1 MSKQTD
7 LINIPDAI
15 TVSGSNVGIGTS
27 SPDVALDVIGT
38 TTSGIRLK
46 SQESS
51 SNGFNIYNNS
61 ATDTAVLNNPFNGPM
76 LFETANTE
84 RMRIDSSGNV
94 GIGVNSPASWA
105 KLDILGTGGSQT
117 GATQALH
124 VKSPSATAGEGV
136 GIRLSAASGSHEAVG
151 IIGMVNNAS
160 GNAGSMTFHTYDGGG
175 TIPERMRIDS
185 SGNVGIGTSSI
196 VDTAWY
202 TSSGANTELALDGNS
217 GYGIIHLRGTGAG
230 STNTEYTQGVGN
242 GKFYMAY
249 DAVANQHRMT
259 VDSSGLVTMPYQP
272 AFCTTGH
279 TANFNNVTFK
289 GTVLLNNG
297 NCYSTSSGKFTAPVA
312 GIYAFSFNLTTEDTN
327 SHFSYISVNGGNA
340 NGYQLAYG
348 VIYQTATQNIVVS
361 LAAGDYVEGKRR
373 ATGYSVYKANFSG
386 YLIG

>member
-1 MSKQTD
+1 M
-7 LINIPDAI
+7 
-15 TVSGSNVGIGTS
+15 V
-27 SPDVALDVIGT
+27 
-38 TTSGIRLK
+38 
-46 SQESS
+46 S
-51 SNGFNIYNNS
+51 SN
-61 ATDTAVLNNPFNGPM
+61 A
-76 LFETANTE
+76 
-84 RMRIDSSGNV
+84 
-94 GIGVNSPASWA
+94 
-105 KLDILGTGGSQT
+105 IL
-117 GATQALH
+117 
-124 VKSPSATAGEGV
+124 
-136 GIRLSAASGSHEAVG
+136 
-151 IIGMVNNAS
+151 NAS
-160 GNAGSMTFHTYDGGG
+160 GDFQHILEGHATIYSQQSGTHRWYTAPSASAGATASAT
-175 TIPERMRIDS
+175 ERMRIDS

-272 AFCTTGH
+272 AFCTTGW
-279 TANFNNVTFK
+279 TNNFDGVTFK

-297 NCYSTSSGKFTAPVA
+297 NYYSTSSGKFTAPVA

-327 SHFSYISVNGGNA
+327 SHFAYISVNGGNA

-348 VIYQTATQNIVVS
+348 VTYQTATQNIVVS

-386 YLIG
+386 YLIGQQDKQKGGNYARHYNYFNRHTIQRLTVCRRRPTRLG